1 MDKDS
6 IIITDEHLSSLGI
19 TPEGIL
25 LLKVPIDT
33 SNAALR
39 MAMEE
44 VKKVV
49 FGSVGYYPGLL
60 IIPADVE
67 LTSMRIDQL
76 ENMRNEIDGI
86 LQWKLSAEHGVGD
99 KN

>member
-1 MDKDS
+1 MDNDS
-6 IIITDEHLSSLGI
+6 IKITDEHLSNLDI
-19 TPEGIL
+19 QPESIL
-25 LLKVPIDT
+25 LLKVPINT

-39 MAMEE
+39 MAMDE

-49 FGSVGYYPGLL
+49 HGSVGYYPGLL

-67 LTSMRIDQL
+67 LTSMRVDQL

-86 LQWKLSAEHGVGD
+86 LQWKLSAEHGIGEV
-99 KN
+99 N